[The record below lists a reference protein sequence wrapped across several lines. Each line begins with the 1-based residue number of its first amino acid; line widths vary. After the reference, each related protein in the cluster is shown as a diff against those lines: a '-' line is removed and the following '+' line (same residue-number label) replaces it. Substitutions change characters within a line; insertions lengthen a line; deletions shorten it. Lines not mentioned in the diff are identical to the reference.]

1 MLRRW
6 KCEVGLD
13 LADIDGAPGAGSP
26 LASFPVFAQNA
37 ASAAAKA
44 ALIIFDD
51 DGIADDHVTVR
62 VVLDEAYVDD
72 EATEDTE
79 QRGENLF
86 TVQCYDGFDV
96 ERFELRDDAPEGA

>member
-6 KCEVGLD
+6 QCRVGLD
-13 LADIDGAPGAGSP
+13 LADIDGAPGAGAALADLP
-26 LASFPVFAQNA
+26 LFAQNA

-44 ALIIFDD
+44 ALIVFDD
-51 DGIADDHVTVR
+51 EGIADNHVMVR

-72 EATEDTE
+72 ESEEDTE
-79 QRGENLF
+79 QRGESLF

-96 ERFELRDDAPEGA
+96 ERFEVRDDVPEAG